1 MTGQR
6 LYITHAEYA
15 ATVATGNLRRFTRIG
30 GFCDSTEYIAID
42 ENDQEWVVMRTGFV
56 MRGFVGYLARCLQ
69 FVADGSWVELEGDA

>member
-1 MTGQR
+1 LR
-6 LYITHAEYA
+6 P
-15 ATVATGNLRRFTRIG
+15 AT
-30 GFCDSTEYIAID
+30 CDSTEYIAID